1 MSRPCDRSPR
11 RQRLVRRLVQCRE
24 RIVLEAL
31 VQVDA
36 GAPLDDTLEAFC
48 CLQPADY
55 AAAAVAALPL
65 NKLALLNGG
74 AR

>member
-11 RQRLVRRLVQCRE
+11 RQRLVHRLVQCGE

-48 CLQPADY
+48 CLRPADY
-55 AAAAVAALPL
+55 AAAGVAALPL